1 MCTQEYTQP
10 KMILIIFYFP
20 PPTGAGNPEA
30 GRIFFAFL
38 LFSRFFPA
46 LARYTKQRNFFLP
59 KSPHSGPAAV
69 TS

>member
-10 KMILIIFYFP
+10 EIFCFLM
-20 PPTGAGNPEA
+20 
-30 GRIFFAFL
+30 FL

>member
-10 KMILIIFYFP
+10 KIILIVFYFP
-20 PPTGAGNPEA
+20 PPRGAGA

-46 LARYTKQRNFFLP
+46 FARYTKQRNFFLP